1 MDLEYNLRHGVK
13 HLTVLLKKFGERAV
27 LKLLFVSLLRA
38 SARWRRL
45 VISEFDLRQL
55 EQLRKGSRSGVP
67 AADEQVRI
75 TRIPSANFKG
85 WTGLDLR
92 CLISNSLISK
102 KQAHGWLASPKHTV
116 SRRASIARE

>member
-55 EQLRKGSRSGVP
+55 EELRKG
-67 AADEQVRI
+67 
-75 TRIPSANFKG
+75 
-85 WTGLDLR
+85 LDQELQQR
-92 CLISNSLISK
+92 TSK
-102 KQAHGWLASPKHTV
+102 SASPA
-116 SRRASIARE
+116 SRQRI

>member
-1 MDLEYNLRHGVK
+1 VDLEYTLRHGVK
-13 HLTVLLKKFGERAV
+13 HPTVLLKKFGERAV

-45 VISEFDLRQL
+45 VIGEFDLRQL

-85 WTGLDLR
+85 WTGLD
-92 CLISNSLISK
+92 S
-102 KQAHGWLASPKHTV
+102 V
-116 SRRASIARE
+116 V